1 MDKALWRITINMD
14 RKFLSKISI
23 IKTEK
28 INYKINVDK
37 TLWRISINMDREF
50 LSNKS

>member
-1 MDKALWRITINMD
+1 MIKKKR
-14 RKFLSKISI
+14 SI
-23 IKTEK
+23 IKTEN